1 MSNTIA
7 DQPLKDTY
15 DNEIFTCEC
24 RHCLSAGKTYFK
36 DPGAHKRSV
45 RQYYA
50 RKRDSMLLSKA
61 YQRHQAGVKTQ
72 KRMLERL
79 LEAGFPVTT
88 PQSFENPEEGDL
100 NMMSFVTDRSIEAT

>member
-1 MSNTIA
+1 MATA
-7 DQPLKDTY
+7 TTDQPLKDTY

-24 RHCLSAGKTYFK
+24 RHGLSARKTYFK

-50 RKRDSMLLSKA
+50 RKRDSMLLTQA
-61 YQRHQAGVKTQ
+61 YQRYQTGVKTQ
-72 KRMLERL
+72 KRTLARL

-88 PQSFENPEEGDL
+88 PQTFENPEEVD
-100 NMMSFVTDRSIEAT
+100 NMMRFVTDMSIEAT